1 MPALRLRSGQAPAGI
16 QCSRSLGNPLW
27 TLFRQRA
34 NYAQSSYYM
43 SGPRSAMENPPPH
56 RDIFKSAVTGLD
68 FTFME
73 LFTKVFG
80 LPDSKGDNRQG
91 RVCAPARGKLAS
103 V

>member
-1 MPALRLRSGQAPAGI
+1 M
-16 QCSRSLGNPLW
+16 
-27 TLFRQRA
+27 F
-34 NYAQSSYYM
+34 AQSGKPATDLVQAASELCAVFILHVG
-43 SGPRSAMENPPPH
+43 SKVGNGKDPPPH

-91 RVCAPARGKLAS
+91 RVCSPARGKLAS